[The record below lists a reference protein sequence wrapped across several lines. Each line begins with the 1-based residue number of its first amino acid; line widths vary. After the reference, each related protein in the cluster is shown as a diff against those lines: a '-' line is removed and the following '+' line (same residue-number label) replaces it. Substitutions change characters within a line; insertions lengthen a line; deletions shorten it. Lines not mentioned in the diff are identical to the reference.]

1 MLHGDPPRSVP
12 KLMGHLSFG
21 RPRSRD
27 AIQRT
32 FRKKPIP
39 RHRGAVNYAAVSRG
53 SLIPHNFEL

>member
-27 AIQRT
+27 AI
-32 FRKKPIP
+32 
-39 RHRGAVNYAAVSRG
+39 
-53 SLIPHNFEL
+53 